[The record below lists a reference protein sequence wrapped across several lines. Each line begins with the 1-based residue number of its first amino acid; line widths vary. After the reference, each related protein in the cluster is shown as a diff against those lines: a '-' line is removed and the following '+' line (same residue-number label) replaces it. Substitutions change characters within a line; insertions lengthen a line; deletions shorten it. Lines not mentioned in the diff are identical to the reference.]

1 MRRILAA
8 SLLIAGS
15 FACGCGGRTCYSS
28 PGEVMAAE
36 QAAYKNGD
44 WNTYV
49 DCFTPKAQEKA
60 VQFMVPFYLIAGSA
74 IPLKV
79 TGESKDGKPTITG
92 KGSLTIAPVKSDFKT
107 MCPPSTD

>member
-1 MRRILAA
+1 
-8 SLLIAGS
+8 
-15 FACGCGGRTCYSS
+15 
-28 PGEVMAAE
+28 MAAE

-79 TGESKDGKPTITG
+79 TGESKDGSRRSPARDR
-92 KGSLTIAPVKSDFKT
+92 SRLRR
-107 MCPPSTD
+107 